1 MQADH
6 LRDEDEKNKSDSE
19 TAKYIKANTK
29 KCPKCQTPIEKNG
42 GCNHITCRH
51 CRYQWCWLCGQ
62 TYKPGHYKNGP
73 CEQFSDDFFEEAG
86 LTREEF
92 ARDWVVFDHQ

>member
-1 MQADH
+1 M
-6 LRDEDEKNKSDSE
+6 
-19 TAKYIKANTK
+19 
-29 KCPKCQTPIEKNG
+29 
-42 GCNHITCRH
+42 
-51 CRYQWCWLCGQ
+51 